1 MDDEY
6 LCAHSLCDRATPNY
20 NRTIL
25 GVDIYHTCHSVSSR
39 SCFCHRRYEMREPSR
54 SGFCGSCCRF
64 VSVVCVVWIG
74 SSAADNSSAWS
85 KMSGLWCDI
94 NFEVRQIM
102 YQIVNG
108 LQRRR
113 HFCFD
118 ANPYGIA
125 RRGLRRNRNVWAAVS
140 SELSHFELEST
151 WPNTAPEPT
160 ASPPLAEAFARFG
173 ACRFSRRGSALD
185 R

>member
-1 MDDEY
+1 VV
-6 LCAHSLCDRATPNY
+6 ASGVFAATFSEVV
-20 NRTIL
+20 
-25 GVDIYHTCHSVSSR
+25 GV
-39 SCFCHRRYEMREPSR
+39 
-54 SGFCGSCCRF
+54 RF
-64 VSVVCVVWIG
+64 
-74 SSAADNSSAWS
+74 
-85 KMSGLWCDI
+85 MTMLCDI

-140 SELSHFELEST
+140 SDLSHLPLESKQ
-151 WPNTAPEPT
+151 PNKSRGCVKSAGVKFGNDQIFDMTHFDEVGRRIRWSKNEFSHRLSPEPT
-160 ASPPLAEAFARFG
+160 AVG
-173 ACRFSRRGSALD
+173 AVRSAVAVHIASRRWLSFF

>member
-1 MDDEY
+1 M
-6 LCAHSLCDRATPNY
+6 L
-20 NRTIL
+20 
-25 GVDIYHTCHSVSSR
+25 
-39 SCFCHRRYEMREPSR
+39 
-54 SGFCGSCCRF
+54 
-64 VSVVCVVWIG
+64 
-74 SSAADNSSAWS
+74 
-85 KMSGLWCDI
+85 CDI

-125 RRGLRRNRNVWAAVS
+125 RRGLRRNRNVRVAVS

-151 WPNTAPEPT
+151 LPNKSPEPT
-160 ASPPLAEAFARFG
+160 AVG
-173 ACRFSRRGSALD
+173 ACSSAIAVHVASRRWLSFF